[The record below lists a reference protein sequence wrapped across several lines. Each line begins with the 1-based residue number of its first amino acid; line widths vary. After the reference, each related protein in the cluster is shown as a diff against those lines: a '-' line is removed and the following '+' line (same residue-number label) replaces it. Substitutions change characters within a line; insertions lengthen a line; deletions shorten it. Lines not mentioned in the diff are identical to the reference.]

1 MPASIAIE
9 ILLMADQT
17 EALSIQEVSRR
28 GGIGRARH
36 LSPER
41 RQEIARRAAEA
52 RWGKKEAAPQPP
64 EPNGPGSPDRDR
76 QGAEAGIM

>member
-1 MPASIAIE
+1 
-9 ILLMADQT
+9 MADQT
-17 EALSIQEVSRR
+17 EVLTLKEVTRL
-28 GGIGRARH
+28 GGLARAKK
-36 LSPER
+36 LTPEQ
-41 RQEIARRAAEA
+41 RQESARRAAQA